1 MIHLVEMEKIART
14 VYAVFNT
21 DDTPMH
27 VARVEWEKILKCNI
41 DEETMRLHFLN
52 IYAITNVSKYLSF
65 Q

>member
-1 MIHLVEMEKIART
+1 MEKIARM
-14 VYAVFNT
+14 VHAILNT
-21 DDTPMH
+21 DDTPIH

-41 DEETMRLHFLN
+41 VEENIRLHFLN